1 MIRFFFIKKLMIQKI
16 IALFAVVFFFTNL
29 NLAIADYK
37 GPSRPFFDF
46 WYSATDEEYR
56 IIDPRNYSLYQTAR
70 TIIDNDNGIAYNLSE
85 AKRFID
91 LVLNRNPDFAPI
103 YVEKARYLIK
113 YHFNT
118 SSFYSVGVGE
128 TEKALKKAIEIA
140 PDYADAYVL
149 LGHFYTLIDDLNT
162 AEENLIK
169 AKKLG
174 SQSPWL
180 RLNYASLLQKKGQ
193 VKEAHRINLEVAKE
207 KPTNR
212 NAYAAAAD
220 FTASY
225 FADNGEIGEAEKWYK
240 VLLEIKPYA
249 YSHNTVTHFY
259 VFKKYDIDRAL
270 ELALKAKTIFR
281 NWYNRKLLACAFYA
295 QWDIYSEKYGDEVA
309 EHYYKDAEENYPY
322 LEDILATLWASPKTK
337 HLVPKIIKRE
347 AIPLIGRWFKRKAQQ
362 ILEL

>member
-1 MIRFFFIKKLMIQKI
+1 ML
-16 IALFAVVFFFTNL
+16 VFFFTTINF
-29 NLAIADYK
+29 AIADYK
-37 GPSRPFFDF
+37 RPKRPTFDF
-46 WYSATDEEYR
+46 WYSATDEEFR
-56 IIDPRNYSLYQTAR
+56 IVDPRSYSLYQTAR
-70 TIIDNDNGIAYNLSE
+70 TIIDNDNGIAYNLRE

-91 LVLNRNPDFAPI
+91 LVLERNPDFAPI
-103 YVEKARYLIK
+103 YVEKARYLIT

-118 SSFYSVGVGE
+118 SSFYSVGATE
-128 TEKALKKAIEIA
+128 TEKALRKAIEIA

-149 LGHFYTLIDDLNT
+149 LGHFYTLTYDFT
-162 AEENLIK
+162 SAEKTLKK

-180 RLNYASLLQKKGQ
+180 RLNYASLLKKQGQ

-207 KPTNR
+207 EPVNR

-225 FADNGEIGEAEKWYK
+225 FANHGKIREAEKWYK
-240 VLLEIKPYA
+240 VLLETKPHA

-259 VFKKYDIDRAL
+259 IFKKYDIDRAL
-270 ELALKAKTIFR
+270 ELGLKAKTIFR

-295 QWDIYSEKYGDEVA
+295 QWDIYTEKYGEEVA
-309 EHYYKDAEENYPY
+309 EHYYRDAKENYPY
-322 LEDILATLWASPKTK
+322 LEDILATLWASQKTK
-337 HLVPKIIKRE
+337 HLVPKIVKRE
-347 AIPLIGRWFKRKAQQ
+347 AIPLIGRWFKRKAQK